1 MALIPEVRRCC
12 TSLYPPCIGEED
24 AHNAHRTD
32 SLLLALSQ
40 GKAPRPRTPPGS
52 LSLSLFVCLSLL
64 LALGQKA
71 RGLHARVRTGLAVC
85 VTLLSSLL
93 TSLHRGRV
101 HASRPGPRP
110 PLPPSSVEEAVGSS
124 EVGDFPPTF
133 GLAGSVCLVRT
144 QPSLYFSPHPGLIPA
159 LTKAQSLAPHQ
170 AHSPCRNN
178 GWIRWFP
185 SLFKMKQQL
194 KHKTYGSQGQT
205 GSPAGQQP

>member
-12 TSLYPPCIGEED
+12 TSIGEQD

-93 TSLHRGRV
+93 TSLHR
-101 HASRPGPRP
+101 
-110 PLPPSSVEEAVGSS
+110 
-124 EVGDFPPTF
+124 
-133 GLAGSVCLVRT
+133 SVCLVRT

-194 KHKTYGSQGQT
+194 KHKTYRSQGQT

>member
-12 TSLYPPCIGEED
+12 TSIGEED

-93 TSLHRGRV
+93 TSLHR
-101 HASRPGPRP
+101 
-110 PLPPSSVEEAVGSS
+110 
-124 EVGDFPPTF
+124 
-133 GLAGSVCLVRT
+133 SVCLVRT
-144 QPSLYFSPHPGLIPA
+144 QPSLYFSPLPGLIAA
-159 LTKAQSLAPHQ
+159 LSFAKSLVPPRTL
-170 AHSPCRNN
+170 SPCRPY
-178 GWIRWFP
+178 GYDLAPLART
-185 SLFKMKQQL
+185 LQQ
-194 KHKTYGSQGQT
+194 QD
-205 GSPAGQQP
+205 